1 VDPRGL
7 GGVPEGRAG
16 PGMRPHAP
24 ACAQVGGAA
33 WMGETQMGITD
44 ARVDSKGDS
53 AGEEG
58 QVGRPSRPPARQGGV
73 ALPHLQAS
81 PTHFTT
87 PKTAGLYRSH
97 IANL

>member
-1 VDPRGL
+1 
-7 GGVPEGRAG
+7 
-16 PGMRPHAP
+16 
-24 ACAQVGGAA
+24 
-33 WMGETQMGITD
+33 MGETQMGITD

-58 QVGRPSRPPARQGGV
+58 QVGRPSRPPARQGGG